1 MRGTSHQ
8 QIESLVVLS
17 SENLVPQEHPIR
29 RIKPLADRVLQELS
43 PTFSGMYAKGGGPSV
58 PPEHLLEA
66 SLLIA
71 LYSVRSER
79 QFCERLTYDM
89 LFRWFLDLNIRGGS
103 FDQSTFAKNRT
114 RLLAHEVTGR
124 FFVAVV
130 SEARRQRLLSEEHF
144 SVDGTLLE
152 AWAGLRHGTHQPALR
167 RIVRGLRLGTAHRR
181 AAGPAHPSRPHP
193 GDERRELPAQVQ
205 PGERPAPSSRRSRRR
220 INRTLDAFSSCSCN
234 VAALPDLLPSVT
246 SQRVHFCSALLAPH
260 PGALDTSARIRG
272 LSARGRAFSALGGQE
287 AKRS

>member
-1 MRGTSHQ
+1 MGVREKERFLELKAFRKRDGL
-8 QIESLVVLS
+8 IAEKA
-17 SENLVPQEHPIR
+17 ERNLR
-29 RIKPLADRVLQELS
+29 RIGFCPPVPHHDRAALR
-43 PTFSGMYAKGGGPSV
+43 G
-58 PPEHLLEA
+58 LLP
-66 SLLIA
+66 A
-71 LYSVRSER
+71 LRE
-79 QFCERLTYDM
+79 
-89 LFRWFLDLNIRGGS
+89 
-103 FDQSTFAKNRT
+103 
-114 RLLAHEVTGR
+114 
-124 FFVAVV
+124 
-130 SEARRQRLLSEEHF
+130 
-144 SVDGTLLE
+144 
-152 AWAGLRHGTHQPALR
+152 GLRHGTHQPPLQR
-167 RIVRGLRLGTAHRR
+167 VDRGLRLGTAHRS
-181 AAGPAHPSRPHP
+181 AAGPAHSPRPHP